1 MSDYQV
7 ALESYEV
14 DGHEQGPAGVAV
26 QHLDAL
32 HQIGAELVASL
43 QHAQHHDVVV
53 TQVVHDVSRQPLRP
67 ATTRHDTT
75 RPVTRPSSKSMQRTQ
90 KGASK

>member
-14 DGHEQGPAGVAV
+14 DGHEQRLVGVAV
-26 QHLDAL
+26 QHLDAF
-32 HQIGAELVASL
+32 HQIGTELVASL

-53 TQVVHDVSRQPLRP
+53 TKIVHDVACQSLRP
-67 ATTRHDTT
+67 ATRHRSLNTHT
-75 RPVTRPSSKSMQRTQ
+75 FP
-90 KGASK
+90 